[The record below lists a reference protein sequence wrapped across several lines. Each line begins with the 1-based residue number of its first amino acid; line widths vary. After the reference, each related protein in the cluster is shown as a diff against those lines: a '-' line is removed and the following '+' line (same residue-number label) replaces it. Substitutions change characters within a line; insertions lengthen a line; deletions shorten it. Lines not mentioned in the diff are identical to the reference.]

1 VFLFPVL
8 FSDGTE
14 MGKLGGCMF
23 LIAAF
28 FVMQGGG
35 EDGTPPLQPRQGRFL
50 PGSTGGCRLL
60 VLPRLRGGIASDG
73 EEDGEGGETGSHA
86 GQDFG
91 LRVDE
96 GSLSEVTD
104 VVPPSSGK
112 LSKEESE
119 MPGAQVQAGGRK
131 RVKPKPLFF
140 RSRPDKSMPFSP
152 RREAIRSALTTSDF
166 PTEPEESAVP
176 PEAEAENLRG
186 TSPEG
191 GRPPSSAK
199 SGAGLGMFVED
210 SAATDKSGS
219 LGTPS
224 ARQGSVHEGRPAK
237 TPSNRKEVLMQLL
250 GE

>member
-1 VFLFPVL
+1 
-8 FSDGTE
+8 
-14 MGKLGGCMF
+14 MF

-60 VLPRLRGGIASDG
+60 VVPRLRGGSASDG

-91 LRVDE
+91 LGVDE
-96 GSLSEVTD
+96 GSLSEATD

-112 LSKEESE
+112 LSREESE
-119 MPGAQVQAGGRK
+119 MPGAQVQAGRRK

-140 RSRPDKSMPFSP
+140 RSRPDKSVPFSP

-166 PTEPEESAVP
+166 PTEPGESAVP

-191 GRPPSSAK
+191 GLPPSSAK

>member
-1 VFLFPVL
+1 
-8 FSDGTE
+8 
-14 MGKLGGCMF
+14 MF

-28 FVMQGGG
+28 LVMRGGG
-35 EDGTPPLQPRQGRFL
+35 EDGIPPLQPRQGRFL
-50 PGSTGGCRLL
+50 PGPTRGCRLL
-60 VLPRLRGGIASDG
+60 VLPGLRGGGESDGEEDG
-73 EEDGEGGETGSHA
+73 EEDGEGGEAGSHA
-86 GQDFG
+86 GQDSG
-91 LRVDE
+91 LREYE
-96 GSLSEVTD
+96 GSLSEGTD
-104 VVPPSSGK
+104 AVPPSSGK

-119 MPGAQVQAGGRK
+119 MLGAQIQAGRRK

-140 RSRPDKSMPFSP
+140 RSRPDKSTPFSP

-176 PEAEAENLRG
+176 PEAEAANLRG

-191 GRPPSSAK
+191 GRPSSSAK

-210 SAATDKSGS
+210 SVATDKSGS
-219 LGTPS
+219 LATPS
-224 ARQGSVHEGRPAK
+224 TRQGSVHEGRPAK